1 MAATISGIRGDTPLQ
16 STPPTAG
23 SIVNLL
29 VSSDVDAARVQLQN
43 TSVEIQDRLKELEAR
58 ITALQS
64 DIAPGEENDAMAFA
78 FSEAIM
84 SSADLNVRGALQYQL
99 AEITRKNFVSL
110 EEKPSYDASTT
121 EEALAQ
127 LEIAESRLGELRGAV
142 HAERDV
148 VVADILDLRDYV
160 LHLNDADGGAGTAA
174 GDGMPAVWGF
184 DPGRDA
190 RGGSALQKMPGGR
203 SSESQAYVSKVHAQ
217 LSQLL
222 AAFQT
227 KSSGIFRKNTE
238 LARASSVLREQ
249 NKGLKKQIEALKY
262 GMSKLEAA
270 TNHTGAAGQGGGNS
284 SGRGGGDKSG
294 QGGMQFGDETTHPL
308 GASMPFTRT
317 ASAAPA
323 AAAAAAAAAA
333 STHPLL
339 ELAMDNLLRVMI
351 MSRIPLPKANAL
363 YEMLLD
369 FGGASG
375 WSETQFVACCRSA
388 NALTSAMRA
397 VGKYDAPSRVKSA
410 LQRDPFFASFRG
422 REEALAAAGA
432 ENGPA
437 LAAASASSGLDNG
450 TPPNAVDRKGEGRR
464 FRMVQDSDAAVPS
477 QLPSLE
483 GEEDEQFPPS
493 SAPPPPKS
501 APPASALMSPVPP
514 KTVPAAASRGV
525 EKKEKG
531 VKAEEEER
539 MVVRKTPSLPRSHAE
554 VEVDSLVYLKLPSWK
569 NAHRGLVKQL
579 HADGSVDVE
588 LRNGTLAEGIAPE
601 YLDFKKIKNI

>member
-1 MAATISGIRGDTPLQ
+1 
-16 STPPTAG
+16 
-23 SIVNLL
+23 
-29 VSSDVDAARVQLQN
+29 
-43 TSVEIQDRLKELEAR
+43 
-58 ITALQS
+58 
-64 DIAPGEENDAMAFA
+64 
-78 FSEAIM
+78 
-84 SSADLNVRGALQYQL
+84 
-99 AEITRKNFVSL
+99 
-110 EEKPSYDASTT
+110 
-121 EEALAQ
+121 
-127 LEIAESRLGELRGAV
+127 
-142 HAERDV
+142 
-148 VVADILDLRDYV
+148 
-160 LHLNDADGGAGTAA
+160 
-174 GDGMPAVWGF
+174 
-184 DPGRDA
+184 
-190 RGGSALQKMPGGR
+190 
-203 SSESQAYVSKVHAQ
+203 
-217 LSQLL
+217 
-222 AAFQT
+222 
-227 KSSGIFRKNTE
+227 
-238 LARASSVLREQ
+238 
-249 NKGLKKQIEALKY
+249 
-262 GMSKLEAA
+262 
-270 TNHTGAAGQGGGNS
+270 
-284 SGRGGGDKSG
+284 
-294 QGGMQFGDETTHPL
+294 
-308 GASMPFTRT
+308 
-317 ASAAPA
+317 
-323 AAAAAAAAAA
+323 
-333 STHPLL
+333 
-339 ELAMDNLLRVMI
+339 MDNLLRVMI

-464 FRMVQDSDAAVPS
+464 FRMVQDSGAAVPS

-483 GEEDEQFPPS
+483 GEEDEQLPPS